1 MYFSLI
7 DVLPDHYSFEVE
19 AREISNE
26 QIASLNCS
34 GVSKLLKELRK
45 RENKEYYT
53 PILQKVCSSPTQ
65 AWECLKSILS
75 GGGESTLGIYNS
87 RRVLGVLAKTEN
99 RNWIERLYDTAG
111 PVELDLEKL
120 NQVLTSYPV
129 GMFINDL
136 YGNIYS
142 VDLLNGHLS
151 VQASENSSRIF
162 IRRRRGFVTGQTS
175 TSEGGIQ
182 DASIPEG
189 REASRQAQWE
199 ALYRRIRTRNE
210 ACSAEEALAT
220 YNFVAKV
227 TSGSLSQKVE
237 TNDKEAFMNF
247 FKGFTFVDAEKDFKV
262 KFKVNDDATK
272 EKLNTLFSQRRELV
286 FNLSTGLFEYE
297 GSFDINIENTLKGSQ
312 LAKIAQEE
320 EQ

>member
-1 MYFSLI
+1 MYFGLQE
-7 DVLPDHYSFEVE
+7 LQLGRYSFSVE
-19 AREISNE
+19 AREINNE
-26 QIASLNCS
+26 QIASLNIL

-53 PILQKVCSSPTQ
+53 LILQKVCSSPTQ
-65 AWECLKSILS
+65 ALECLKSILS

-87 RRVLGVLAKTEN
+87 RRILGMLAKTEN
-99 RNWIERLYDTAG
+99 RDWIERLWNSSI
-111 PVELDLEKL
+111 PVELDLEQI

-136 YGNIYS
+136 YGNVYS

-151 VQASENSSRIF
+151 VQANENSSRIF
-162 IRRRRGFVTGQTS
+162 RRRRRGFVTGQTS
-175 TSEGGIQ
+175 TSEEDIQ
-182 DASIPEG
+182 DTSIAEG
-189 REASRQAQWE
+189 REISRQI
-199 ALYRRIRTRNE
+199 RRIRTRNE
-210 ACSAEEALAT
+210 TCSAEEALAT

-227 TSGSLSQKVE
+227 TSGRLSQTVS